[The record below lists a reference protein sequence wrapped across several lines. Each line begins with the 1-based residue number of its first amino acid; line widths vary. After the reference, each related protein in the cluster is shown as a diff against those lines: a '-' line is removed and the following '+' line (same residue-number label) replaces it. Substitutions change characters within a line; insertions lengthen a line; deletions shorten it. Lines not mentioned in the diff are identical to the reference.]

1 MEFEKATDRELV
13 DEAQTGLRGQG
24 AVVEIM
30 IRLKDSIIKLER
42 STTRLNTML
51 LWVTIAIFVLAGV
64 QFHFQFFRN

>member
-30 IRLKDSIIKLER
+30 IRLEDSIIKLER

-51 LWVTIAIFVLAGV
+51 LWVTIAIFFLAGV
-64 QFHFQFFRN
+64 QFYFQFFRN